1 MPLIIPANSITGGFA
16 VDNSLRFNS
25 GSSDYLNRTQE
36 AATDRKKFTFSVWVK
51 ICGLTGYRYIY
62 SSYNDANNRLGFY
75 IHTTY
80 GFTIYDKQ
88 TSDVV
93 LQINNA
99 LARDVSAWYNYV
111 VKGDS
116 TESLQADRIKVW
128 VNGELVTSFQGDSV
142 NNIGLNDNFAFGTT
156 SFNSYVGVYEG
167 SNYFQNGY
175 LSEMCF
181 LDGQALDATS
191 FGEFDEDSGI
201 WKPIDVSGLTFG
213 DAGFYLDFKNSGSL
227 GADVSG
233 NGNNFTVNNLTS
245 IDQTTDT
252 PTNNYCTMNP
262 LFNPDPSNPLGSISN
277 GNLSFTTNST
287 SLSSMGVT
295 TFGAS
300 SGKYYAEIKLTGESG
315 SGEAFAGIGY
325 DIYENATSS
334 FNAESSFM
342 WNVCSNGDA
351 KFGGS
356 AQGVGN
362 WSNTYT
368 TNDIISIALDLD
380 NNRVYFAKNGQYA
393 DGSGNWDESFTGS
406 PAYATITAD
415 KSYFFCAGDKSSSQT
430 ASWSCNFGNPPYT
443 ISSGNSDGNGMG
455 NFEYSVPSGYYAL
468 NTKNLAEYG

>member
-252 PTNNYCTMNP
+252 PTNNYATMNP
-262 LFNPDPSNPLGSISN
+262 LDNYYEPATFSE
-277 GNLSFTTNST
+277 GNLKIVGSGSNYSAKTC
-287 SLSSMGVT
+287 
-295 TFGAS
+295 TFGVNKGKWYYEAKCTAVS
-300 SGKYYAEIKLTGESG
+300 SAPI
-315 SGEAFAGIGY
+315 EAMLGLI
-325 DIYENATSS
+325 ETNATSNTFFTGTPANS
-334 FNAESSFM
+334 VGFY
-342 WNVCSNGDA
+342 
-351 KFGGS
+351 KGGS
-356 AQGVGN
+356 YYKNGGSTGYGSMWGA
-362 WSNTYT
+362 S
-368 TNDIISIALDLD
+368 DILSIAFDLYND
-380 NNRVYFAKNGQYA
+380 KIYIAINGTWQNSA
-393 DGSGNWDESFTGS
+393 DPVAGSGGISLGT
-406 PAYATITAD
+406 P
-415 KSYFFCAGDKSSSQT
+415 SSGFYYPST
-430 ASWSCNFGNPPYT
+430 TEGTFEMNFGNPPYT
-443 ISSGNSDGNGMG
+443 ISSGNSDGNGYG